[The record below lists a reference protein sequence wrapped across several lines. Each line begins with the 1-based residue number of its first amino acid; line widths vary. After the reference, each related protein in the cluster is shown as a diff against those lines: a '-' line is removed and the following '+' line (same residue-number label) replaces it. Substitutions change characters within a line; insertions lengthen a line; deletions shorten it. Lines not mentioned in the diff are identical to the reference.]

1 MRPKRSVMENQTEP
15 AWDGA
20 SGTAGGADFGA
31 ALRRLAAERGVDDR
45 KLAEKAGLSE
55 EQLARIY
62 AGGERVAAAR
72 LARLAD
78 AVAVKAV
85 EFMQKTAILSHYAYV
100 AGLDPLYFLPDGPI
114 RHDARIYMREIN
126 PRHSVPE
133 RDMLRR
139 NPSLAALSG
148 DELLDPVG
156 KLELEL
162 TYLLRVA
169 VQQTGGRL

>member
-1 MRPKRSVMENQTEP
+1 MESTTEP

-20 SGTAGGADFGA
+20 SGTAGGAAFGA

-45 KLAEKAGLSE
+45 KLAEKAGLTG
-55 EQLARIY
+55 EQLEGIY
-62 AGGERVAAAR
+62 QGSDRVAAAR
-72 LARLAD
+72 LARFAD
-78 AVAVKAV
+78 AVALKAV
-85 EFMQKTAILSHYAYV
+85 EFLQKTDILSQYAYV
-100 AGLDPLYFLPDGPI
+100 AGLDPLYFLPEGQV

-139 NPSLAALSG
+139 NPTLVALAS
-148 DELLDPVG
+148 DSLLDPLG

-162 TYLLRVA
+162 SYLLRVA